1 MASNQEMLEGLKQQ
15 LGYNDAQWEL
25 WKANPKNMEVVKRM
39 EEFGKYKVVA
49 EVIKAYGCAMEHK
62 VGDKLI
68 FSGLGGFISKEPG
81 GQVCVGTLAPVLPF
95 VSMVLNKIA
104 EGTDPQK
111 IIFNRV
117 RCTDVGV
124 ENGGWGEVLMEIR
137 VEKT

>member
-1 MASNQEMLEGLKQQ
+1 MARSQEILEGLKKQ

-25 WKANPKNMEVVKRM
+25 WKSNPKNMEVIAKM

-49 EVIKAYGCAMEHK
+49 EVINAYGCAMEHK

-68 FSGLGGFISKEPG
+68 FSGLGGFVSKEPP
-81 GQVCVGTLAPVLPF
+81 GQVCVGALGPVLPF
-95 VSMVLNKIA
+95 VGMVLHKIA
-104 EGTDPQK
+104 EGIDPQK

-124 ENGGWGEVLMEIR
+124 ENGGWGEVLMEVR